1 MALSNKINFQEIK
14 SELLAS
20 AIMYFED
27 FIAIM
32 HTNLSQAG
40 FSSFDAFSI
49 IEITI
54 ASVTQ
59 SKKLQDVISSLKL
72 TLKHSSNTDIV
83 IEKVSEFYQLEHTKD
98 ADQIMK
104 LINYEGK
111 YTKHHAELIIIFIHH
126 LSANFVK
133 FARLEKSALKSSD
146 IENTK
151 FAKLLSVIFDK
162 AFEKTLGELKH

>member
-1 MALSNKINFQEIK
+1 MALSNKINFQDMQ

-27 FIAIM
+27 FIAVM

-54 ASVTQ
+54 ASIAQ
-59 SKKLQDVISSLKL
+59 STKLQDVISSLKE
-72 TLKHSSNTDIV
+72 TLKHSSNADTI
-83 IEKVSEFYQLEHTKD
+83 IAKVSEFHQLEHTKD

-104 LINYEGK
+104 LISYDGE
-111 YTKHHAELIIIFIHH
+111 YTKHSAELIIIFLHH
-126 LSANFVK
+126 LCANFVK
-133 FARLEKSALKSSD
+133 FVHLEKSVLKSSD
-146 IENTK
+146 IEKTK
-151 FAKLLSVIFDK
+151 FAKLLSIIFDK
-162 AFEKTLGELKH
+162 AFEKTLSELKH